1 MKVLWI
7 TNIMMPAICAAMDEP
22 VPVTG
27 GWMSSS
33 LNRLLKDS
41 SIEIAVATVY
51 SGKEYLR
58 KEIDGVVYYLLPL
71 SGKSM
76 VKYHSFLERY
86 WQSVKADFKPDVV
99 HVHGSEY
106 PHGLAYVKSCGPSGV
121 VVSLQGIISGIARYY
136 AAGIGYLDV
145 KKCLT
150 IRDFLM
156 RDSILQG
163 QQSFVER
170 GKDEIDLIR
179 RVNHIIGR
187 TDWDKSHA
195 LAINPDIQYHYCG
208 ETLRDAFYKYK
219 WSYDG
224 CEPHSIFVSQAGYQI
239 KGLHMLLKALPLL
252 LRKYPDTK
260 VYVAGGDPTARPFW
274 RITGYGKYLQQ
285 LVKKLGVEMH
295 IKFTGSLNEEAMC
308 QRYLKSNV
316 FVCCSAIENSPNSLG
331 EAQLLGMPYVA
342 SFVGGVPEIVNYN
355 PDVLYRFEEYEMLA
369 DRIIRIF
376 DSNDKIKIPDFDF
389 NRYDGAI
396 NTQLLQ
402 NIYTKIAYYRL

>member
-1 MKVLWI
+1 
-7 TNIMMPAICAAMDEP
+7 
-22 VPVTG
+22 
-27 GWMSSS
+27 
-33 LNRLLKDS
+33 
-41 SIEIAVATVY
+41 
-51 SGKEYLR
+51 
-58 KEIDGVVYYLLPL
+58 
-71 SGKSM
+71 
-76 VKYHSFLERY
+76 
-86 WQSVKADFKPDVV
+86 
-99 HVHGSEY
+99 
-106 PHGLAYVKSCGPSGV
+106 
-121 VVSLQGIISGIARYY
+121 
-136 AAGIGYLDV
+136 
-145 KKCLT
+145 
-150 IRDFLM
+150 
-156 RDSILQG
+156 
-163 QQSFVER
+163 
-170 GKDEIDLIR
+170 
-179 RVNHIIGR
+179 
-187 TDWDKSHA
+187 
-195 LAINPDIQYHYCG
+195 
-208 ETLRDAFYKYK
+208 
-219 WSYDG
+219 
-224 CEPHSIFVSQAGYQI
+224 
-239 KGLHMLLKALPLL
+239 MLLKALPLL